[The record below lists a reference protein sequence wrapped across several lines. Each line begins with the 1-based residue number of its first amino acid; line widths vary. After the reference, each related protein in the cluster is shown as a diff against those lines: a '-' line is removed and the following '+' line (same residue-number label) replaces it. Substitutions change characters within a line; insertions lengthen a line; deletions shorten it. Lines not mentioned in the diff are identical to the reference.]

1 MVLLRHR
8 LQAYLNTACTKLEA
22 IRKEA
27 GKIYNTEIQGIV
39 TQVFYYLCV
48 VAVQL
53 ICPLTLIA
61 ATLLMNRSF
70 TSANIAASPPAA
82 AANVTD
88 TDSESLV
95 NSVRANIQEFSLS
108 LSELRSVFSSN
119 LLQSVTSYFIWFF
132 MYAWTVTTYFGIFYH
147 TYLVR
152 A

>member
-1 MVLLRHR
+1 MLPLSCLL
-8 LQAYLNTACTKLEA
+8 
-22 IRKEA
+22 
-27 GKIYNTEIQGIV
+27 G
-39 TQVFYYLCV
+39 
-48 VAVQL
+48 
-53 ICPLTLIA
+53 
-61 ATLLMNRSF
+61 
-70 TSANIAASPPAA
+70 ANVAASPPAA

-88 TDSESLV
+88 ADSESLV